1 MIRILGILLAVI
13 FAILSFFHL
22 YWAAGGRFGGG
33 AAIPTGG
40 GGGGERL
47 FDPSPFGTIL
57 VAAALFAAMLV
68 VLGRLK
74 IWGGAFVPG
83 WIFRSGI
90 WVISLLFLLRTIG
103 DFRYVGFFK
112 SITDTN
118 FAYWDTI
125 LFSPLCLFIG
135 IAAFLIGCNEAQES
149 QKKSTSR
156 PNSEVRRLDAE

>member
-13 FAILSFFHL
+13 FAILGFFHL
-22 YWAAGGRFGGG
+22 YWAAGGRFGGSM
-33 AAIPTGG
+33 AIPTV
-40 GGGGERL
+40 GGERL
-47 FDPSPFGTIL
+47 LNPTPFWTIL

-74 IWGGAFVPG
+74 MWGAFVPS
-83 WIFRSGI
+83 WIFYSGT

-112 SITDTN
+112 SVTDTN
-118 FAYWDTI
+118 FARWDTI

-135 IAAFLIGCNEAQES
+135 IVAFLISYYEAQEN
-149 QKKSTSR
+149 QKKSTRR
-156 PNSEVRRLDAE
+156 PTSQWT

>member
-33 AAIPTGG
+33 SIIPTG

-47 FDPSPFGTIL
+47 FNPSPFGTIII
-57 VAAALFAAMLV
+57 AAALFAAMLV

-74 IWGGAFVPG
+74 IWGVFVPG
-83 WIFRSGI
+83 WIFYSGT
-90 WVISLLFLLRTIG
+90 WVIALLFLLRAIG

-112 SITDTN
+112 SVTDTN
-118 FAYWDTI
+118 FAHWDTI
-125 LFSPLCLFIG
+125 LFSPLCLLFAVI
-135 IAAFLIGCNEAQES
+135 AFLISRYEA
-149 QKKSTSR
+149 K
-156 PNSEVRRLDAE
+156 